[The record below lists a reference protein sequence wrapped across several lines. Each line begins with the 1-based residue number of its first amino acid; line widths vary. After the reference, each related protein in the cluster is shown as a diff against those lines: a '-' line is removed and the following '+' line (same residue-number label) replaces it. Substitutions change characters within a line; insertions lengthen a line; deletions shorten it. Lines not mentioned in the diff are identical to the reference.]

1 MDKNKTKIKQF
12 DGSLFPSADVLNRLA
27 ISENGFI
34 FDPASGNSFTVNQTG
49 LLIIDLL
56 KKEPDHK
63 KALASIQH
71 QFNVSSTTLERDVLE
86 FARTLREW
94 LGIP

>member
-1 MDKNKTKIKQF
+1 MNKNKSNNKQL
-12 DGSLFPSADVLNRLA
+12 DWSLFPSAEVLNRLA

-34 FDPASGNSFTVNQTG
+34 FDPASGNSFTVNPTG

-56 KKEPDHK
+56 KKEPDQK

-71 QFNVSSTTLERDVLE
+71 EFEVSSTTLERDVLE

-94 LGIP
+94 LGVP

>member
-1 MDKNKTKIKQF
+1 MKKHKTNNKQL
-12 DGSLFPSADVLNRLA
+12 DWSLFPSADVLNRLA

-34 FDPASGNSFTVNQTG
+34 FDPASGNSFTVNPTG

-71 QFNVSSTTLERDVLE
+71 EFEVSSTTLERDVLE

-94 LGIP
+94 LGVP

>member
-1 MDKNKTKIKQF
+1 MDENKTNNKQS
-12 DGSLFPSADVLNRLA
+12 DWSLFPSADVLNRLA

-63 KALASIQH
+63 TALASIQH
-71 QFNVSSTTLERDVLE
+71 QFDVPSTTLERDVLE